1 MIILKPRRVKIL
13 HKSFV
18 PILIDRNYQLS
29 DSHPADILCQ
39 LSFPNLLALCLYVK
53 NFSATRYF
61 YLVLSC
67 LPSFPNFFFKELIIY
82 HAVKRTFFKD
92 FQSLSTYF
100 LLFSS
105 GENEYNI
112 YH

>member
-29 DSHPADILCQ
+29 DSHPADILCW

-67 LPSFPNFFFKELIIY
+67 LPSFPNFFSKIFSRFQLILCCLVAAKMNITFITKKGQVFIY
-82 HAVKRTFFKD
+82 
-92 FQSLSTYF
+92 
-100 LLFSS
+100 
-105 GENEYNI
+105 
-112 YH
+112 